1 MTTQSTPIIS
11 CDWATT
17 DPLLQHYHDTEW
29 GNTTCDDNA
38 LAECFI
44 LESMQSG
51 LSWLTV
57 LRKRPAY
64 RAAFLD
70 FDLDKIETELLPQPR
85 EVLVEHICQ
94 QFDVI
99 KHRGKIAAALN
110 NLELLIAVRKHTP
123 LVDFF
128 WQFVDNKAVVNQWQT
143 MAEVPSQT
151 EQSAHMSK
159 VLKKQGFKFIGAVTC
174 YSFMQAVGMVNDHLT
189 TCHCYSKNS

>member
-1 MTTQSTPIIS
+1 MTTPSTPS
-11 CDWATT
+11 TCCDWATT

-29 GNTTCDDNA
+29 GKKTCDDNA

-70 FDLDKIETELLPQPR
+70 FDLAKIEAELLPQPR

-110 NLELLIAVRKHTP
+110 NLALLIEIRKQTP
-123 LVDFF
+123 LANFF
-128 WQFVDNKAVVNQWQT
+128 WQFVEHKTVVNQWQT
-143 MAEVPSQT
+143 MAEMPAQT
-151 EQSAHMSK
+151 EQSTYMSK
-159 VLKKQGFKFIGAVTC
+159 VLKKQGFKFIGAITC

-189 TCHCYSKNS
+189 TCHCYPNNT